1 MRKTKRINKFTKLG
15 VGATAV
21 ALMTGVATPA
31 AFANTEDVKA
41 FNVVTSNENEGVGVE
56 SNNDTERRK
65 ALEEKYNIT
74 LTDSMVWEDK
84 GGKLSHTTEDGRDVF
99 YTSHDEMK
107 EQGFYV
113 VNANRQELIQY
124 GVQTGDWQPYRA
136 FEAEKTPAY
145 FEIVDGKYEY
155 SKVYYGQM
163 IRVLNSN
170 YNYNLAKNTT
180 EADRAIAKAEYEREL
195 NTYLVKFRNAP
206 GEVPYV
212 VGLNNTTI
220 VAKENNVPEPADEFF
235 NSKYN
240 HPTVLSE
247 GRFKEDVAKVNEEG
261 KEEPVVVSSTL
272 SRNNE
277 SKELVS
283 IQSGTVATDEEL
295 DIDLTVDEVEEDD
308 LVSKA
313 KEVISLSIDEN
324 TDSKDLET
332 VKKGDVS
339 ITSDKD
345 EGLVQKYPEKTSTDK
360 DSTPLGKENSSD
372 KETTSVEK
380 EKTSD
385 KEEVKEVKPP
395 TQEELDSLT
404 GLESNDDNVRRK
416 ALEDEF
422 GIELTDDIDWEDKE
436 GQVADVNENGEKS
449 YYTPHSEMKKLGF
462 YAVNANRQELIQYAI
477 KTGDWYPYRALEA
490 KSSPAYFEIIDG
502 KHEYNKV
509 YYGHLIESTSM
520 SYRSKITEINT
531 SSLSEDER
539 KAKLEEIEK
548 EHKRF
553 MKEYVAKFND
563 APGIVPYV
571 IGLNHTDAEAKEN
584 GVERPFDGYFDSK
597 WNYPTVMSEGKF
609 KPETE

>member
-21 ALMTGVATPA
+21 ALMTGVVTPA

-56 SNNDTERRK
+56 SNNDAERRK

-84 GGKLSHTTEDGRDVF
+84 GGKVSHTTEDGKDVF

-107 EQGFYV
+107 AQGFYV
-113 VNANRQELIQY
+113 VNANRQDLIQY

-170 YNYNLAKNTT
+170 YTYNLGKTST
-180 EADRAIAKAEYEREL
+180 EEQRAIAKAEYEREL
-195 NTYLVKFRNAP
+195 NGYLVKFRNAP

-212 VGLNNTTI
+212 VGLNNTAHI
-220 VAKENNVPEPADEFF
+220 AAENNVPEPKEEFF
-235 NSKYN
+235 NSKFN

-247 GRFKEDVAKVNEEG
+247 GRFKDEVMKEIEKEKEDVVI
-261 KEEPVVVSSTL
+261 VSSTL

-277 SKELVS
+277 SKEIVTA
-283 IQSGTVATDEEL
+283 QSSTVGTNEDLE
-295 DIDLTVDEVEEDD
+295 IDLTVEDVEEDD

-313 KEVISLSIDEN
+313 KEVITLSVEEDKTETEKEGDFNITSIEN
-324 TDSKDLET
+324 EKADT
-332 VKKGDVS
+332 VKKGDMNITSIENEKKDPNSKGDVN
-339 ITSDKD
+339 ITSD
-345 EGLVQKYPEKTSTDK
+345 EK
-360 DSTPLGKENSSD
+360 
-372 KETTSVEK
+372 
-380 EKTSD
+380 
-385 KEEVKEVKPP
+385 KEEEKVKEVKPP
-395 TQEELDSLT
+395 TKEELDALT

-436 GQVADVNENGEKS
+436 GKVASVSESGEKS

-490 KSSPAYFEIIDG
+490 KTSPAYFEIIDG

-509 YYGHLIESTSM
+509 YYGNLIESTSM
-520 SYRSKITEINT
+520 SYRAEITQINT
-531 SSLSEDER
+531 SSMSEDEK
-539 KAKLEEIEK
+539 KAKLEASEK
-548 EHKRF
+548 EYKRF

-571 IGLNHTDAEAKEN
+571 IGLNHTDDEAKAN

-597 WNYPTVMSEGKF
+597 WNYPTVMSQGKF